1 MKHTSLY
8 IVLFS
13 LLLCGQAFAQF
24 GKHENEPRRR
34 IAELR
39 RLKMIEALDLTEE
52 QAVRLTVREKAFREK
67 EAEEQSQR
75 DDILAQLRKHVKD
88 EADAAAIYATLA
100 RLEELGTAMV
110 KRKHEYLLSLKDFLS
125 EQQIAKLVLFE
136 HQFASE
142 IKRILGNSRRQRP
155 PKR

>member
-1 MKHTSLY
+1 MKHASLY
-8 IVLFS
+8 FILFS

-24 GKHENEPRRR
+24 GRHEDEPRRR

-52 QAVRLTVREKAFREK
+52 QAVRLTVREKDFREK
-67 EAEEQSQR
+67 EAVEHKQREE
-75 DDILAQLRKHVKD
+75 ILAELRKQVQAED
-88 EADAAAIYATLA
+88 DGAAIFTTLD
-100 RLEELGTAMV
+100 RLEQLGTAMV
-110 KRKHEYLLSLKDFLS
+110 KRKHAYIRALNDFLS

-142 IKRILGNSRRQRP
+142 IKRILGNSRRPRP
-155 PKR
+155 KKR